1 MSVSLKKQ
9 LTEILLENKLITK
22 KQLDE
27 ALKIRKK
34 EGRRLGDIL
43 IEKEYITAKELMST
57 IGQHLGIAPINL
69 EKFMPPKEVI
79 QLIPKNFAKHYQIV
93 PISKI
98 GKKLSVAMADPLN
111 VFAIDDVKT
120 LTGLEVKTVISTP
133 EDINQ
138 AVIRLCREN

>member
-43 IEKEYITAKELMST
+43 IEKKYITAKELMST
-57 IGQHLGIAPINL
+57 IGQHLAAILFTYPTGEEIT
-69 EKFMPPKEVI
+69 
-79 QLIPKNFAKHYQIV
+79 QIILQFV
-93 PISKI
+93 
-98 GKKLSVAMADPLN
+98 V
-111 VFAIDDVKT
+111 T
-120 LTGLEVKTVISTP
+120 L
-133 EDINQ
+133 
-138 AVIRLCREN
+138 